1 MRISDWSSDVC
12 SSDLLPHPRNRAAAS
27 PRRPH
32 PLWPRQR
39 AARRRSRQEGEIPHP
54 ARFPD
59 ARRLVAR
66 AAGRDRPQAGR
77 VLLYVHGY
85 RENFNTTSKDAAQIA
100 RMTGFDGPI
109 IEYSWPSQGKILS
122 YVVDET
128 NMYHDE
134 IGRASCR
141 ERVCQ
146 YV

>member
-12 SSDLLPHPRNRAAAS
+12 SSDLLAFQTPADWWRALQAETD
-27 PRRPH
+27 RR
-32 PLWPRQR
+32 Q
-39 AARRRSRQEGEIPHP
+39 
-54 ARFPD
+54 
-59 ARRLVAR
+59 
-66 AAGRDRPQAGR
+66 GR

-128 NMYHDE
+128 NMYHDVRNFRDFLKSLAEQQWVKE
-134 IGRASCR
+134 IVRSEEHTSELQSLIR
-141 ERVCQ
+141 TS
-146 YV
+146 